1 LRLMMLA
8 VPFLAAGLA
17 ASEPVPAKSFDVV
30 ASRYKF
36 EPALLEVTEGDLVE
50 IKVKSA
56 DVEHGIGIK
65 AFKVKQLVPKGGQ
78 VVTVRFVASKVG
90 EYDVTCSEYCGKG
103 HRSMKAKL
111 VVKAKP

>member
-1 LRLMMLA
+1 MMLA
-8 VPFLAAGLA
+8 VALLAVPVA
-17 ASEPVPAKSFDVV
+17 ASEPLPAKSFDVV

-36 EPALLEVTEGDLVE
+36 EPARLEVTEGDLVE
-50 IKVKSA
+50 IKVKSS

-65 AFKVKQLVPKGGQ
+65 AFKVKKLVPKGGE
-78 VVTVRFVASKVG
+78 VVTVRFVADKAG